1 MSPVSLIENI
11 HLGPVSIDIVPGGLA
26 PRYGTRSNSMS
37 TPSGMPIISL
47 SYDGDECGALAAVR
61 RAVITEQGTAGNLP
75 IVDLIGEVNGKKV
88 VLVIS
93 GRLLDSIASALRGVN
108 LRIHGKER
116 P

>member
-26 PRYGTRSNSMS
+26 PRY
-37 TPSGMPIISL
+37 
-47 SYDGDECGALAAVR
+47 GDECGALAAVR

>member
-11 HLGPVSIDIVPGGLA
+11 HLGPVIIDIVPGGLA
-26 PRYGTRSNSMS
+26 PRYG
-37 TPSGMPIISL
+37 
-47 SYDGDECGALAAVR
+47 DECGTLAAVR